1 MFHRILVAIDGE
13 PTVAHHVLS
22 EAQAIAQSNGAAL
35 NIIQVMPPFNA
46 VPTASM
52 PMTGAFNSVNTGAVT
67 AYIEHWQK
75 QEQTIH
81 TRLKA
86 LVAEIEGD
94 GLTAEATFAI
104 GEPGREICAA
114 AEDWDADLIVLGRRG
129 LGGLGQLLLGSV
141 SSYVMHRAL
150 CAVLIVQGETPGQ

>member
-13 PTVAHHVLS
+13 PTVAHQVLS
-22 EAQAIAQSNGAAL
+22 EARAIAQSSGAAL
-35 NIIQVMPPFNA
+35 NIIQVMPPFSA

-52 PMTGAFNSVNTGAVT
+52 PMTGTFTSVNTGAVT
-67 AYIEHWQK
+67 AYLEHWQK
-75 QEQTIH
+75 QEQAIH
-81 TRLKA
+81 TRLQT
-86 LVAEIEGD
+86 LVAEIESD

-104 GEPGREICAA
+104 GEPGREICATA
-114 AEDWDADLIVLGRRG
+114 KTWDADLIVLGRRG

-150 CAVLIVQGETPGQ
+150 CAVLIVQGKTPGQ